1 MTTWHDTKLAISDED
16 ADQLFRE
23 AHTAYRFTDEP
34 VSDDRLR
41 AIYDLMRL
49 GPTATNST
57 PLRIAYVR
65 GASKERLIPLLNE
78 GNRPKSE
85 SAPVVAI
92 LAYDLNFHE
101 HLPVLAPHLPNA
113 PKHFAED
120 EARREAF
127 AKTSAALQAGYF
139 ILAARA
145 AGLDAGPMGGIDAA
159 GIDAEFFA
167 DRAWRT
173 FMVVNLG
180 HATEDGTR
188 PRQPRLDYDQAVIHP

>member
-1 MTTWHDTKLAISDED
+1 MSTVHDIKLAISDQD
-16 ADQLFRE
+16 ADLLFRE

-34 VSDDRLR
+34 VSDERLR

-57 PLRIAYVR
+57 PLRIAFVR

-78 GNRPKSE
+78 SNRPKSE

-101 HLPVLAPHLPNA
+101 HLPTLAPHLPNA

-127 AKTSAALQAGYF
+127 AKTSASLQAGYF

-145 AGLDAGPMGGIDAA
+145 AGLDAGPMGGIDAPA
-159 GIDAEFFA
+159 IDAEFFA

-180 HATEDGTR
+180 HASEDGMR
-188 PRQPRLDYDQAVIHP
+188 PRQQRLDYHQAVLHP

>member
-1 MTTWHDTKLAISDED
+1 MSTLHDTTLAISDAD
-16 ADQLFRE
+16 ADLLFRE

-57 PLRIAYVR
+57 PLRIAFVR

-78 GNRPKSE
+78 PNRPKSE

-92 LAYDLNFHE
+92 LAYDLDFHE
-101 HLPVLAPHLPNA
+101 HLPVLAPHMPNA

-120 EARREAF
+120 EARRESF
-127 AKTSAALQAGYF
+127 AKTGAALQAGYF
-139 ILAARA
+139 VLAARA

-159 GIDAEFFA
+159 AIDAEFFA
-167 DRAWRT
+167 DRSWRT

-180 HATEDGTR
+180 HAAEDGAR
-188 PRQPRLDYDQAVIHP
+188 PRQPRLEYGVAVIHP

>member
-1 MTTWHDTKLAISDED
+1 MSTMHDTKLAISDED
-16 ADQLFRE
+16 ADLLFRE

-34 VSDDRLR
+34 VSDERLR

-57 PLRIAYVR
+57 PLRIAFVR
-65 GASKERLIPLLNE
+65 GESKARLIPLLNE
-78 GNRPKSE
+78 ANRPKSE
-85 SAPVVAI
+85 SAPVVAV
-92 LAYDLNFHE
+92 LAYDVNFHE
-101 HLPVLAPHLPNA
+101 HLPLLAPHLPNA
-113 PKHFAED
+113 PQHFAQD

-145 AGLDAGPMGGIDAA
+145 AGLDAGPMGGINAA

-167 DRAWRT
+167 DRSWRT
-173 FMVVNLG
+173 FLVVNLG
-180 HATEDGTR
+180 HAAEDGTR
-188 PRQPRLDYDQAVIHP
+188 PRQARLDYDQVVIHP